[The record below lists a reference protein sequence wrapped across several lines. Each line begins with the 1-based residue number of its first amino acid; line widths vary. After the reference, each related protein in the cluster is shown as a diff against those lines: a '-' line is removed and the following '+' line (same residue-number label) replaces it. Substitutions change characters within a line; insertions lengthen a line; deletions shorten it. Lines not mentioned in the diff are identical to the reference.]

1 MSSLF
6 QCLPTLQE
14 GIPSV
19 FCRGSSSQGM
29 EVTKDGLERLE
40 RLKTLEVAK
49 DVLERLK
56 WLKRLKTSLLEP
68 SSDLWLKPG
77 VVLKPLGGFS
87 AGK

>member
-1 MSSLF
+1 
-6 QCLPTLQE
+6 
-14 GIPSV
+14 
-19 FCRGSSSQGM
+19 M

-77 VVLKPLGGFS
+77 VVLKPLGVSVLVNRSGLS
-87 AGK
+87 CTSDLAGVL